1 MVKAKLKVLR
11 VKEDGDTWHITV
23 DTSEEGRRVL
33 MQAGIDVALK
43 NFCDDNIDKLSWW
56 ERFKYAWKCSKNKNK
71 RSIKQNNM
79 SWNYRII
86 KRKCKVTGEVYYG
99 LNEVFYKKT
108 GELLAF
114 SDEDDI
120 VADRPQEIVEVLYM
134 MLADA
139 KKDRPILTEE
149 DFG

>member
-1 MVKAKLKVLR
+1 
-11 VKEDGDTWHITV
+11 
-23 DTSEEGRRVL
+23 
-33 MQAGIDVALK
+33 
-43 NFCDDNIDKLSWW
+43 
-56 ERFKYAWKCSKNKNK
+56 
-71 RSIKQNNM
+71 M

-120 VADRPQEIVEVLYM
+120 VGDSPQEIVEVLYM

>member
-1 MVKAKLKVLR
+1 
-11 VKEDGDTWHITV
+11 
-23 DTSEEGRRVL
+23 
-33 MQAGIDVALK
+33 
-43 NFCDDNIDKLSWW
+43 
-56 ERFKYAWKCSKNKNK
+56 
-71 RSIKQNNM
+71 M

-120 VADRPQEIVEVLYM
+120 IGDSPQEIVEVLYM

-149 DFG
+149 DFE

>member
-1 MVKAKLKVLR
+1 
-11 VKEDGDTWHITV
+11 
-23 DTSEEGRRVL
+23 
-33 MQAGIDVALK
+33 
-43 NFCDDNIDKLSWW
+43 
-56 ERFKYAWKCSKNKNK
+56 
-71 RSIKQNNM
+71 M

-86 KRKCKVTGEVYYG
+86 KRKCKVTGDVYYG

-120 VADRPQEIVEVLYM
+120 VGDSPQEIVEVLYM

>member
-1 MVKAKLKVLR
+1 
-11 VKEDGDTWHITV
+11 
-23 DTSEEGRRVL
+23 
-33 MQAGIDVALK
+33 
-43 NFCDDNIDKLSWW
+43 
-56 ERFKYAWKCSKNKNK
+56 
-71 RSIKQNNM
+71 M

-86 KRKCKVTGEVYYG
+86 KRKCKVTGEFYYG

-120 VADRPQEIVEVLYM
+120 VGDSPQEIVEVLYM

>member
-1 MVKAKLKVLR
+1 
-11 VKEDGDTWHITV
+11 
-23 DTSEEGRRVL
+23 
-33 MQAGIDVALK
+33 
-43 NFCDDNIDKLSWW
+43 
-56 ERFKYAWKCSKNKNK
+56 
-71 RSIKQNNM
+71 M

-86 KRKCKVTGEVYYG
+86 KRKCKVTGKVYYG

-120 VADRPQEIVEVLYM
+120 VGDSPQEIVEVLYM

>member
-1 MVKAKLKVLR
+1 
-11 VKEDGDTWHITV
+11 
-23 DTSEEGRRVL
+23 
-33 MQAGIDVALK
+33 
-43 NFCDDNIDKLSWW
+43 
-56 ERFKYAWKCSKNKNK
+56 
-71 RSIKQNNM
+71 M

-120 VADRPQEIVEVLYM
+120 VGDSPQEVVEVLYM

-149 DFG
+149 DFE

>member
-1 MVKAKLKVLR
+1 
-11 VKEDGDTWHITV
+11 
-23 DTSEEGRRVL
+23 
-33 MQAGIDVALK
+33 
-43 NFCDDNIDKLSWW
+43 
-56 ERFKYAWKCSKNKNK
+56 
-71 RSIKQNNM
+71 M

-120 VADRPQEIVEVLYM
+120 VADSPQEIVEVLYM

>member
-1 MVKAKLKVLR
+1 
-11 VKEDGDTWHITV
+11 
-23 DTSEEGRRVL
+23 
-33 MQAGIDVALK
+33 
-43 NFCDDNIDKLSWW
+43 
-56 ERFKYAWKCSKNKNK
+56 
-71 RSIKQNNM
+71 M

-86 KRKCKVTGEVYYG
+86 KRKCKVTGDVYYG

-120 VADRPQEIVEVLYM
+120 IGDSPQEIVEVLYM

-139 KKDRPILTEE
+139 KKDQPVLTEE

>member
-1 MVKAKLKVLR
+1 
-11 VKEDGDTWHITV
+11 
-23 DTSEEGRRVL
+23 
-33 MQAGIDVALK
+33 
-43 NFCDDNIDKLSWW
+43 
-56 ERFKYAWKCSKNKNK
+56 
-71 RSIKQNNM
+71 M

-86 KRKCKVTGEVYYG
+86 KRKCKETGDVYYG

-120 VADRPQEIVEVLYM
+120 IGDSPQEIVEVLYM

>member
-1 MVKAKLKVLR
+1 
-11 VKEDGDTWHITV
+11 
-23 DTSEEGRRVL
+23 
-33 MQAGIDVALK
+33 
-43 NFCDDNIDKLSWW
+43 
-56 ERFKYAWKCSKNKNK
+56 
-71 RSIKQNNM
+71 M

-120 VADRPQEIVEVLYM
+120 VADSPQEIVEVLYM

-149 DFG
+149 DFE

>member
-1 MVKAKLKVLR
+1 
-11 VKEDGDTWHITV
+11 
-23 DTSEEGRRVL
+23 
-33 MQAGIDVALK
+33 
-43 NFCDDNIDKLSWW
+43 
-56 ERFKYAWKCSKNKNK
+56 
-71 RSIKQNNM
+71 M

-86 KRKCKVTGEVYYG
+86 KRKCKVTGDVYYG

-120 VADRPQEIVEVLYM
+120 IGDSPQEIVEVLYM

>member
-1 MVKAKLKVLR
+1 
-11 VKEDGDTWHITV
+11 
-23 DTSEEGRRVL
+23 
-33 MQAGIDVALK
+33 
-43 NFCDDNIDKLSWW
+43 
-56 ERFKYAWKCSKNKNK
+56 
-71 RSIKQNNM
+71 M

-86 KRKCKVTGEVYYG
+86 KRKCKVTGDVYYG

-120 VADRPQEIVEVLYM
+120 VGDSPQEIVEVLYM

-149 DFG
+149 DFE

>member
-1 MVKAKLKVLR
+1 M
-11 VKEDGDTWHITV
+11 T
-23 DTSEEGRRVL
+23 
-33 MQAGIDVALK
+33 
-43 NFCDDNIDKLSWW
+43 
-56 ERFKYAWKCSKNKNK
+56 
-71 RSIKQNNM
+71 
-79 SWNYRII
+79 WNYRII
-86 KRKCKVTGEVYYG
+86 KRVNKETDEVYYG

-120 VADRPQEIVEVLYM
+120 VADSPQEIVEVLYM

>member
-11 VKEDGDTWHITV
+11 VKEDGDTWHIDV
-23 DTSEEGRRVL
+23 DTNEEGRRVL

-43 NFCDDNIDKLSWW
+43 NMVEDNINKLSWW
-56 ERFKYAWKCSKNKNK
+56 QRFKYAWKCSKNKNK

-120 VADRPQEIVEVLYM
+120 VGDSPQEIVEVLYM

>member
-1 MVKAKLKVLR
+1 
-11 VKEDGDTWHITV
+11 
-23 DTSEEGRRVL
+23 
-33 MQAGIDVALK
+33 
-43 NFCDDNIDKLSWW
+43 
-56 ERFKYAWKCSKNKNK
+56 
-71 RSIKQNNM
+71 M

-86 KRKCKVTGEVYYG
+86 KRKCKVTSEVYYG

-120 VADRPQEIVEVLYM
+120 VGDSPQEIVEVLYM